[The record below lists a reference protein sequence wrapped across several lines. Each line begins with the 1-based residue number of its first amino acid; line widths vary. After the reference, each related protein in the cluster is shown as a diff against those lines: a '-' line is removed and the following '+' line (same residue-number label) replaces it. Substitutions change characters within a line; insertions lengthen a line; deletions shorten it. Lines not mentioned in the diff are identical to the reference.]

1 MTATVL
7 RARTTACAGTIVLFV
22 WGVVAGAPAWSM
34 GLAPLLLQGAGA
46 GPARSPATAAPE
58 REAVLGVLKRYV
70 TAMQTKDMPALR
82 AIWPTMDKSQE
93 AKIQKGFHF
102 TRSLKIT
109 LDITAVVIN
118 GGTAT
123 VSGRRKDQVVTNE
136 GQSFKSDRQA
146 TFKLEKSA
154 EWTITDVVIE

>member
-22 WGVVAGAPAWSM
+22 WVVTGAPASSM

-46 GPARSPATAAPE
+46 ARSPATAAPE

-123 VSGRRKDQVVTNE
+123 VSCRRKDQVVTSE

-146 TFKLEKSA
+146 TLKLEKGA
-154 EWTITDVVIE
+154 EWTLTHVVIE